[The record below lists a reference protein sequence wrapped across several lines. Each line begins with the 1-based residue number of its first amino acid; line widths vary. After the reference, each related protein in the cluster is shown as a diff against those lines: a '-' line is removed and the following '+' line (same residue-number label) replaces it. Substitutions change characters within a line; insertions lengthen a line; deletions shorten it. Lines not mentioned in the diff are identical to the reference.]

1 MFLFCSAQ
9 RLAPRRDTLPTM
21 QRPIFSAAPPSGDY
35 ILNPTGVSWG
45 VRRTNGDGSA
55 LAISDGARN
64 KKTAVAAML
73 SLAESDKTDA
83 WEPAGPGSF
92 RLVQRYRRSG

>member
-1 MFLFCSAQ
+1 MFLFASAQ
-9 RLAPRRDTLPTM
+9 QCARGRDTLRAM
-21 QRPIFSAAPPSGDY
+21 QRPIFSPAPPNGDY
-35 ILNPTGVSWG
+35 ILNPTGVTWG

-55 LAISDGARN
+55 LAISDGEHD

-73 SLAESDKTDA
+73 SLAKGDKTDA

-92 RLVQRYRRSG
+92 RLLQRYRHSD